1 MKIKELDVDTYEIR
15 SSELYI
21 NDDKA
26 LLEYFNNIKVN
37 IEVLG
42 NGLSSILIQR
52 NKRFNFSSVDKIIIK
67 KKKIIK
73 INSILDIDKMEEK
86 YFEKNYI

>member
-52 NKRFNFSSVDKIIIK
+52 NKRFNFSSVDKIIIR
-67 KKKIIK
+67 KKKIIEIK
-73 INSILDIDKMEEK
+73 SVLDK
-86 YFEKNYI
+86 

>member
-21 NDDKA
+21 NDDKV

-73 INSILDIDKMEEK
+73 INSILDIDEMEEK

>member
-1 MKIKELDVDTYEIR
+1 MKIKELDIDTYEIR

>member
-1 MKIKELDVDTYEIR
+1 MKIRELDVDTYEIR

>member
-67 KKKIIK
+67 KRK
-73 INSILDIDKMEEK
+73 
-86 YFEKNYI
+86 